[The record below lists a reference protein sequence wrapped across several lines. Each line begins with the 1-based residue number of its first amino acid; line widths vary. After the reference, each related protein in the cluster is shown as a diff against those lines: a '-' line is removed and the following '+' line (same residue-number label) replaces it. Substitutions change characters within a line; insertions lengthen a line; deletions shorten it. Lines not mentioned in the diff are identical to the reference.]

1 MTTIGLIRH
10 GSTHWNRE
18 GRVQG
23 HTDIPLDEEGLIQ
36 ANRLAERLSK
46 EHWDEIYS
54 SDLLRATK
62 TAEIIASRMGMSNL
76 RFDVRLREMR
86 CGLIEGTTL
95 NERISKWGERWRDL
109 DLEMELAESV
119 IERGTQCIGEISQ
132 KHGDKK
138 ILIVSHG
145 ALIGNCLKKLVPH
158 VDIAAHLG
166 NTSFTKLIKS
176 DSGWEC
182 EMYNC
187 MLHLETVIN
196 YRQND
201 VY

>member
-23 HTDIPLDEEGLIQ
+23 HTDIPLDEEGLLQ
-36 ANRLAERLSK
+36 ASRLADRLSE

-54 SDLLRATK
+54 SDLLRASK
-62 TAEIIASRMGMSNL
+62 TAEIIASRMGLSNL
-76 RFDVRLREMR
+76 KYDVRLREMK

-95 NERISKWGERWRDL
+95 DERIRRWGEGWRAL

-119 IERGTQCIGEISQ
+119 IERGTQCIEEISQ
-132 KHGDKK
+132 RYGDKK

-158 VDIAAHLG
+158 LDISGHLG
-166 NTSFTKLIKS
+166 NISFTKLMKS
-176 DSGWEC
+176 YGGWEC

-187 MLHLETVIN
+187 TFHLEAVLP
-196 YRQND
+196 
-201 VY
+201 

>member
-1 MTTIGLIRH
+1 MTIIGLIRH

-36 ANRLAERLSK
+36 ANRLAERLSQ

-62 TAEIIASRMGMSNL
+62 TAEIVASRMGMSNL
-76 RFDVRLREMR
+76 KYDVRLREMK

-95 NERISKWGERWRDL
+95 DERIIKWGEGWRDL

-119 IERGTQCIGEISQ
+119 IERGTKCIEDISD
-132 KHGDKK
+132 KYRGKK
-138 ILIVSHG
+138 ILIISHG
-145 ALIGNCLKKLVPH
+145 ALIGNCLKKLIPH
-158 VDIAAHLG
+158 VDIAKHLD

-182 EMYNC
+182 KLYNC
-187 MLHLETVIN
+187 TLHLEAVLP
-196 YRQND
+196 
-201 VY
+201 